1 MAVFLSW
8 LLGRRD
14 LDRDSDHAG
23 DRLALKALACAEA
36 STALRME
43 IDLLMAGPSAV
54 YQF

>member
-8 LLGRRD
+8 LLGRHD
-14 LDRDSDHAG
+14 LDRDSDAVG
-23 DRLALKALACAEA
+23 EQLAFKALACSDA

-43 IDLLMAGPSAV
+43 IDLLMLAPAAL